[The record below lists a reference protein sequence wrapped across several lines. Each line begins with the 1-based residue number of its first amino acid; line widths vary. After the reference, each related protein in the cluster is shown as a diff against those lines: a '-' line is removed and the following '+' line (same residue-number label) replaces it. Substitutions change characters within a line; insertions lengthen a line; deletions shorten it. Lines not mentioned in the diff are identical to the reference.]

1 MNPPL
6 ILIGLSFVLFMLF
19 SYLRLCLR
27 RKQVDLLSFFEK
39 IRFPFAFKESFA
51 SLGLVSK
58 KAWLASLPFEEK
70 RKRRKEEAKKKGRA
84 IDKADDTICQQFLR
98 AIFYY
103 I

>member
-51 SLGLVSK
+51 SLGLLSK

-70 RKRRKEEAKKKGRA
+70 RKRRKEEAKKRGSEEKR
-84 IDKADDTICQQFLR
+84 KSNRQSR
-98 AIFYY
+98 
-103 I
+103 